1 MIRDEK
7 ILITG
12 ITGMVAEPLAGALA
26 QDNEVWGVARFA
38 NPEARIALEEAGVTT
53 RALDLG
59 APDFSDLPADFTY
72 VLHLGWMRAGLS
84 ELQAALRTNVE
95 GPGLLSPHPR
105 GPRPARVTPA
115 MATFPPPPA
124 PCPPHPKPTQAGRAA
139 MPSAPPAPATRAGI
153 GAVARFWARA
163 FDMPIVIAR
172 LNTWMGG
179 TRSYPAQIIRSVL
192 AGEPIRVPHDPHPQT
207 PIHADDMIWQLE
219 ALLDAAATP
228 ARIVNWC
235 GDETLPIQDW
245 ARMAGEWSGMEP
257 RFAIEAI
264 PGAPPGSAS
273 DPTLRQSITGPS
285 RVNFADALRRLSD
298 DIAHQEEPA

>member
-95 GPGLLSPHPR
+95 GPGLLFQHCRRAKATLVMSGMGVYSPHPD
-105 GPRPARVTPA
+105 PWHAYTETDPI
-115 MATFPPPPA
+115 
-124 PCPPHPKPTQAGRAA
+124 GRAA
-139 MPSAPPAPATRAGI
+139 TAYAPTSPASKAGI
-153 GAVARFWARA
+153 EAVARFCARA

-245 ARMAGEWSGMEP
+245 ARMLANGQAWNRASRSRPSPAHRPE
-257 RFAIEAI
+257 
-264 PGAPPGSAS
+264 APPIQ
-273 DPTLRQSITGPS
+273 P
-285 RVNFADALRRLSD
+285 FANRSQARRG
-298 DIAHQEEPA
+298 